1 MYLLRGIP
9 ISRGIA
15 IGKTLIRY
23 DIMKKV
29 NLSQIKEDDKKAEIA
44 RYLNAIEQVKN
55 EITNLVSNKSGTL
68 NQDTIQILQY
78 YKVLLE
84 EDFFI
89 KNVIERI
96 ENDLYSADSALVYEL
111 EAIRKQFEKIEAE
124 YFKSRF
130 LDFKSIAD
138 RIIRKMNG
146 DLELGEIAEPIIIV
160 AEEVSPAEMLHI
172 KKEFVIGIATESG
185 STTSHAA
192 IIAESLEIPA
202 VFGLRDLFNYIKK
215 DDNLIVDG
223 YKGLVIV
230 NPDDATVKDY
240 RHLQKSYQKKEKE
253 IIQVVNLP
261 SKTIDEEDVKIYA
274 NVSNSMELNIAK
286 RHQAEG
292 IGLLRTELLFIA
304 NEKFLTEKEQFDIYK
319 EYLLIFQGKDVTIRT
334 LDMGGDKFFENT
346 TSKDP
351 NPFLGWRSIR
361 VLLKE
366 KEKFK
371 QQLRAIIRASV
382 FNDNIKIMIPM
393 ISSIEEVRRV
403 KEIYKECEEEIKNE
417 GKPFKYNIPLGI
429 MIEIPSAAIL
439 SNHLAKEVDFFSLGT
454 NDLVQYTLAVDR
466 NNQSVAE
473 YYQPLNP
480 AVLYLIHYTVVNAN
494 ANNKPV
500 SVCGE
505 IARNPLY
512 LRLLL
517 GMGIRNF
524 SVNPTYIPLVKSVIV
539 NSSIADCKKLWNSV
553 RNLKT
558 AIEIERKLKDDLKKN
573 FPEIYNSY
581 FYEN

>member
-29 NLSQIKEDDKKAEIA
+29 NLSQIKEDDKKTEIT
-44 RYLNAIEQVKN
+44 RYLNAIDQVKN
-55 EITNLVSNKSGTL
+55 EITNLVANKSGTL

-146 DLELGEIAEPIIIV
+146 DLELGEISEPIIIV

-172 KKEFVIGIATESG
+172 KKELVIGIATESG

-215 DDNLIVDG
+215 DDILIVDG

-230 NPDDATVKDY
+230 NPDEATVKDY
-240 RHLQKSYQKKEKE
+240 KHLQKSYQKKEKE

-261 SKTIDEEDVKIYA
+261 SKTVDDEGFKIYA

-319 EYLLIFQGKDVTIRT
+319 EYLLIFQGKDVVIRT
-334 LDMGGDKFFENT
+334 LDMGGDKFFENS

-371 QQLRAIIRASV
+371 QQLKAIIRASV

-393 ISSIEEVRRV
+393 ISSIEEVRKV

-417 GKPFKYNIPLGI
+417 GKPFKYNISLGI

-524 SVNPTYIPLVKSVIV
+524 SVNPTYIPLVKSIIV

-573 FPEIYNSY
+573 FTEIYNSY
-581 FYEN
+581 FYDS